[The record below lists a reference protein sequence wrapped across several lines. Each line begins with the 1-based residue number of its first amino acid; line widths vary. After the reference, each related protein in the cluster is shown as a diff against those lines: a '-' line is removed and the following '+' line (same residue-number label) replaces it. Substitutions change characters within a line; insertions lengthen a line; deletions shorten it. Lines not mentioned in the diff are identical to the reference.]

1 VLEIL
6 FYEYIYESYIVL
18 DGLDYAE
25 IVLWII
31 SMVVM
36 AIVGLLFMLDMKKI
50 KNFKY
55 IGFFLFSFIIARVC
69 RLYSKF
75 VIGYEYG
82 DYQFEGA
89 LFIAQFLYTT
99 ISYFSLFFIFYYGEN
114 EILTRSHHFF
124 TILVII
130 VTVLSIL
137 NYIFPILMII
147 LTPLFLF
154 LVLALPSVL
163 IKHGRK
169 VGGRLGTK
177 SLIAAFGIILFI
189 VGVIFDV
196 PEVAPIWMNFPG
208 FPNVLKILAP
218 VLQIMGPIV
227 VRYGFAKKVDD

>member
-1 VLEIL
+1 MFEIL
-6 FYEYIYESYIVL
+6 FYEYISDYSIIL
-18 DGLDYAE
+18 DGLDNAE

-31 SMVVM
+31 SMIIM
-36 AIVGLLFMLDMKKI
+36 GIVGILFIRDTKEK

-55 IGFFLFSFIIARVC
+55 IGLFFLSFIFARVC
-69 RLYSKF
+69 RLFSKF

-82 DYQFEGA
+82 DYQFEGV

-99 ISYFSLFFIFYYGEN
+99 ISYFSLFFIYYYGEN
-114 EILTRSHHFF
+114 EILTKSHHFF
-124 TILVII
+124 TILVIV

-154 LVLALPSVL
+154 LVFALPGVL

-177 SLIAAFGIILFI
+177 SFISALGIILFI
-189 VGVIFDV
+189 VGIIFDV
-196 PEVAPIWMNFPG
+196 PEVAFIWMSFPG

-218 VLQIMGPIV
+218 VLQIIGTIV
-227 VRYGFAKKVDD
+227 VRYGFSKKVDD